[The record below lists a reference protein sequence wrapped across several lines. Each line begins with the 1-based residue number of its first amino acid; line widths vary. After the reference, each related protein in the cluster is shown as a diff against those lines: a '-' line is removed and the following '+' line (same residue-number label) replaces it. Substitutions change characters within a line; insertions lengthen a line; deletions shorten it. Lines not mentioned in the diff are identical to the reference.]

1 MVDATK
7 VKRDLPYLCDYG
19 KDIDSWMEDFI
30 SVMEIHDIQEP
41 SRIFVWLK
49 VAVEADIKNV
59 LKSLCTSHNNVKRYP
74 TYKEVQSAIED
85 YLEIKPGD
93 KCSVLK
99 TLKIKQNETIKSF
112 NYKYLTLYHRLERD
126 FMKIISVDD
135 YLNSIKKR
143 VYPHSQVILAECETL
158 SEAFKVAEKAEKA
171 ERRTIESTE
180 TNNISMVY
188 QNTKNTRN
196 VLLDHPL
203 YRGLVDDDNVNIN
216 HSNFNN
222 SYSNYVQ
229 EKPIGRS
236 YPGIPRNY
244 ENVYFNNSNFRSI
257 RCYYC
262 KQMGHKASE
271 CPNKRERNNFN
282 NFNNFNQFN
291 NQRNSYNRYGNL
303 YNNNDNNNYNNNSYL
318 NGFNTNTNNNN
329 QKDNRNINENN
340 YMDYHHKNN
349 YNNMNNNYYM
359 YTNNDYKKGNFN
371 PNGNYNYNES
381 NNINSYNNY
390 NNTIGYNGY
399 NNNGF
404 NSYNK
409 NNTMNNNTFN
419 NVSNV
424 NKNNMRNNIN
434 DNNKLGKNYV
444 NNYNINYDK
453 NNKLNDMIL
462 IGNYN
467 ENFFV

>member
-1 MVDATK
+1 
-7 VKRDLPYLCDYG
+7 
-19 KDIDSWMEDFI
+19 
-30 SVMEIHDIQEP
+30 MEIHDIQEP

-303 YNNNDNNNYNNNSYL
+303 YNNNDNNNYNNNKNKNEYCHIGEDNEVVAVTQKNEKL
-318 NGFNTNTNNNN
+318 NKSKRLTPF
-329 QKDNRNINENN
+329 KDTERKLKENPIPFSTPAL
-340 YMDYHHKNN
+340 KLAKRK
-349 YNNMNNNYYM
+349 MNNNK
-359 YTNNDYKKGNFN
+359 TNKSVAMD
-371 PNGNYNYNES
+371 EDTTLEE
-381 NNINSYNNY
+381 
-390 NNTIGYNGY
+390 TIET
-399 NNNGF
+399 
-404 NSYNK
+404 
-409 NNTMNNNTFN
+409 NTMNE
-419 NVSNV
+419 
-424 NKNNMRNNIN
+424 NKSP
-434 DNNKLGKNYV
+434 DNNPKKEKQVSFSEDVKSIKESEIIVLDDNITKG
-444 NNYNINYDK
+444 NNKSDK
-453 NNKLNDMIL
+453 VLETTNDTSKTNKLNYLDLSVINKPN
-462 IGNYN
+462 ISNAK
-467 ENFFV
+467 